1 MDPNSA
7 QNGGQNSPTAPDPT
21 SGSASSSYQEPS
33 GLNQAPTP
41 SPLLNQTPLQEIPGQ
56 PQATDVADQTQPA
69 TPKADLSQVFTSS
82 VAPETATSD
91 GGARKSRKGLIFLIL
106 AFFLV
111 VLLAGTGGLTWAV
124 AYEKIKLEKYPDFQK
139 KVSAFVMEL
148 PFTPKTPKFLLARTA
163 MAHQDITKQT
173 FDISMAIDSA
183 DLTSSLGL
191 SNLDI
196 QAKGALD
203 YSDPKNVFGNL
214 ELSITKDFQVE
225 LKKKDKMLYFKL
237 NKLPSFLLAFLG
249 ISSEQLDPILDK
261 WVSYDTTPLDTE
273 ARKSIQQDREVDP
286 LSEEFIDENF
296 EKYIDEEVLSK
307 MELSSAEEEG
317 HAVYKIT
324 MDADSDLI
332 DHLGKKLAEAE
343 RQKSNYAYPS
353 TYPKQD
359 EKLSDF
365 IKDMKWEIYI
375 DKKTYYTRKVIV
387 SVELEYD
394 QSQGYSTFLMDSANP
409 LSQKN
414 EAKIAFAMK
423 FDKFGEEVVVEEPT
437 ESITFEEFTDLL
449 SSTVIEIYG
458 NSLNGSLAQSRDT
471 KRKSDLMTLSSALE
485 MYYMDCTK
493 YPATLEDLTH
503 TAGSEN
509 CQYQTSGGVYITM
522 IPTDPYGTSYF
533 YQTAGSDSYSLCANL
548 EITPTASPPCP
559 NKDYN
564 YHVTSVS
571 LP

>member
-7 QNGGQNSPTAPDPT
+7 QNGGQNSPTAPDLTNGNVP
-21 SGSASSSYQEPS
+21 SSYPEPS
-33 GLNQAPTP
+33 SLSQTPTP

-56 PQATDVADQTQPA
+56 PQAPGVADQTQPA
-69 TPKADLSQVFTSS
+69 IPRADLPQVFTSN
-82 VAPETATSD
+82 VAPETAMSN
-91 GGARKSRKGLIFLIL
+91 GGRKPKKGLIFLIL
-106 AFFLV
+106 AFILV

-163 MAHQDITKQT
+163 MAHQDITKQA

-196 QAKGALD
+196 QAKGAFD

-214 ELSITKDFQVE
+214 ELSFTKDFQME
-225 LKKKDKMLYFKL
+225 LRKKETMLYFKL

-249 ISSEQLDPILDK
+249 ISSAQLDPILDK

-273 ARKSIQQDREVDP
+273 ARKSIQEDREVDP

-332 DHLGKKLAEAE
+332 DHLGKKLEEAE
-343 RQKSNYAYPS
+343 RQKSNYAYPPS
-353 TYPKQD
+353 YQKVE

-365 IKDMKWEIYI
+365 VKSMKWEIYI
-375 DKKTYYTRKVIV
+375 DKKAYYTRKVIV

-394 QSQGYSTFLMDSANP
+394 QSQGYSTFFMESANP

-423 FDKFGEEVVVEEPT
+423 FDKFGEEVVVEQPA
-437 ESITFEEFTDLL
+437 ESMTFEEFTELL
-449 SSTVIEIYG
+449 SSTMNDVYG
-458 NSLNGSLAQSRDT
+458 NSMQSSLASSRDV
-471 KRKSDLMTLSSALE
+471 KRKSDLMALSSALTL
-485 MYYMDCTK
+485 YYADCAK
-493 YPATLEDLTH
+493 YPSTLTDLTH

-509 CQYQTSGGVYITM
+509 CQNQTNGGIYIMT
-522 IPTDPYGTSYF
+522 IPTDPYGTDYF
-533 YQTAGSDSYSLCANL
+533 YQASSDSFSLCANM
-548 EITPTASPPCP
+548 EIPPTTSSACP
-559 NKDYN
+559 DSNFN
-564 YHVTSVS
+564 YHVTPGS
-571 LP
+571 LPR